1 MQQSQ
6 SPLYIRSQTAAIIQ
20 KEWERVVTIIKRDN
34 LYPEQ
39 TIWSIM
45 VIYWYEYYD
54 TDEKRY
60 RQDNR
65 RNSNV
70 NMLSKN
76 ELKKAKMEHI
86 VYKYNVK
93 IQQRE
98 NENKNEN
105 ENNNNKD
112 KDKDKDKEYDELL
125 RLKNAHMKHIYH
137 MEDICNNLRK
147 KHLEYSL
154 WIDYTNAFYS
164 TAAKL

>member
-65 RNSNV
+65 SCW
-70 NMLSKN
+70 SKI
-76 ELKKAKMEHI
+76 I
-86 VYKYNVK
+86 VITSV
-93 IQQRE
+93 R
-98 NENKNEN
+98 
-105 ENNNNKD
+105 
-112 KDKDKDKEYDELL
+112 
-125 RLKNAHMKHIYH
+125 
-137 MEDICNNLRK
+137 
-147 KHLEYSL
+147 
-154 WIDYTNAFYS
+154 
-164 TAAKL
+164 